1 MSNIQIIQKSLNVA
15 LGFCRFKKHF
25 PNWYGGKITD
35 INLSILSW
43 FFFSFLWILAGSK
56 SSYVLL
62 QGFCHGWKVKQAF
75 LQAYEKRGIF
85 FRKLWH
91 IAGRAESCR
100 VHLWCRGDLREWR
113 VTEISLG
120 PWVWLWGITHC
131 QHTPQIWKVRMGSA
145 ERSGLLVHL
154 KKPIPGTNPC
164 PRPQTFGTQKDLVG
178 LRQRLFWQK

>member
-1 MSNIQIIQKSLNVA
+1 MYCFRAFAMAERGNRLSS
-15 LGFCRFKKHF
+15 RHMKK
-25 PNWYGGKITD
+25 T
-35 INLSILSW
+35 
-43 FFFSFLWILAGSK
+43 
-56 SSYVLL
+56 
-62 QGFCHGWKVKQAF
+62 
-75 LQAYEKRGIF
+75 GIF
-85 FRKLWH
+85 LRKLWH

-164 PRPQTFGTQKDLVG
+164 PRPQTFGTQKDLVD
-178 LRQRLFWQK
+178 LRQGLFWQKQKRVLMACYCYSWFIQPCAFMT